1 MAALQLICPRMSTIV
16 LATLN
21 ARYHHA
27 SLGLRYLAANM
38 GELELDTQIMEFI
51 LQNRPE
57 EIIETIIS
65 AQPRIVGFGVY
76 IWNVV
81 EITRVVALLKR
92 VAPEIIVVLGGPEVS
107 YECEQQEVVRLADYV
122 ITGWGDISFP
132 RLCRELLQ
140 KRPQA
145 QKIIAG
151 LQPEL
156 AEIKL
161 PYALYNDNDIANRTL
176 YVEASRGCPFKCE
189 FCLSSLDKTA
199 WAFDLDLFLD
209 EMAKLYERGARQF
222 KFVDRTFNLNI
233 KASARILEFFLER
246 LDDKLFVHFEVI
258 PDHLPD
264 KLKELILRFPA
275 GSLQFEVGIQTFNPE
290 VQALISRK
298 QDTEKTEE
306 NLRWLRT
313 ESHAHVHVDL
323 IIGLPGEDMASFA
336 QGFDRL
342 VALKQ
347 QEIQVG
353 VLKRLRGTNI
363 IRHTEAYD
371 MRYTPYAPYTVLA
384 TDRIDFPTMQ
394 RLVRFARYWDLVAN
408 SGRFPQALPLL
419 LGDSPFARFLSFSDW
434 IYTTTRKTHQIALDR
449 LFELVYRGMVE
460 CLAVPQAEA
469 SSAVAQDFALSGSKE
484 VPAFLKAEKS
494 DKDLS
499 KKAKVVNQASRQS
512 RHLAVND

>member
-1 MAALQLICPRMSTIV
+1 MSAIV

-21 ARYHHA
+21 ARYHHT

-38 GELELDTQIMEFI
+38 GELDTQIMEFI
-51 LQNRPE
+51 LQSRPE
-57 EIIETIIS
+57 EIIESIL
-65 AQPRIVGFGVY
+65 AARPEIVGFGVY
-76 IWNVV
+76 IWNVA
-81 EITRVVALLKR
+81 EITRVVALLKC

-122 ITGWGDISFP
+122 ITGWGDISFAK
-132 RLCRELLQ
+132 LCRELLQ

-151 LQPEL
+151 LQPQL
-156 AEIKL
+156 SEIKL
-161 PYALYNDNDIANRTL
+161 PYALYSDDDIANRTL

-199 WAFDLDLFLD
+199 WAFDLDLFLA
-209 EMAKLYERGARQF
+209 EMDRLYQRGARQF

-264 KLKELILRFPA
+264 ALKALILRFPA

-306 NLRWLRT
+306 NLRWLRH

-363 IRHTEAYD
+363 IRHTEKYD

-384 TDRIDFPTMQ
+384 TDRIDYTTMQ

-419 LGDSPFARFLSFSDW
+419 LGDSPFAHFLAFSDW
-434 IYTTTRKTHQIALDR
+434 LYATTGKTHQIALDQ
-449 LFELVYRGMVE
+449 LFDLVYRGMIDCLSVSQTEAFAAVE
-460 CLAVPQAEA
+460 R
-469 SSAVAQDFALSGSKE
+469 DFILSGCKE
-484 VPAFLKAEKS
+484 IPAFLKAAKPS
-494 DKDLS
+494 KDDTR
-499 KKAKVVNQASRQS
+499 KARQVSPTSRQA
-512 RHLAVND
+512 RHLVKEA

>member
-1 MAALQLICPRMSTIV
+1 MSTIV

-38 GELELDTQIMEFI
+38 GEHEQDTQIMEFI

-57 EIIETIIS
+57 EIIESIL
-65 AQPRIVGFGVY
+65 AAKPKIVGFGVY

-81 EITRVVALLKR
+81 EMTRVVALLKC

-107 YECEQQEVVRLADYV
+107 YECEQQEIVRLADYV
-122 ITGWGDISFP
+122 ITGWGDISFAK
-132 RLCRELLQ
+132 LCRELLL

-151 LQPEL
+151 IQPQL

-199 WAFDLDLFLD
+199 WAFDLDLFLA

-264 KLKELILRFPA
+264 PLKVLISRFPE

-290 VQALISRK
+290 IQALISRK
-298 QDTEKTEE
+298 QDTPKTEE
-306 NLRWLRT
+306 NLRWLRE
-313 ESHAHVHVDL
+313 ESHV
-323 IIGLPGEDMASFA
+323 
-336 QGFDRL
+336 
-342 VALKQ
+342 
-347 QEIQVG
+347 
-353 VLKRLRGTNI
+353 
-363 IRHTEAYD
+363 
-371 MRYTPYAPYTVLA
+371 
-384 TDRIDFPTMQ
+384 
-394 RLVRFARYWDLVAN
+394 
-408 SGRFPQALPLL
+408 
-419 LGDSPFARFLSFSDW
+419 
-434 IYTTTRKTHQIALDR
+434 
-449 LFELVYRGMVE
+449 
-460 CLAVPQAEA
+460 
-469 SSAVAQDFALSGSKE
+469 
-484 VPAFLKAEKS
+484 
-494 DKDLS
+494 
-499 KKAKVVNQASRQS
+499 
-512 RHLAVND
+512 

>member
-1 MAALQLICPRMSTIV
+1 MPTIV

-38 GELELDTQIMEFI
+38 GEHQQDTQIMEFI
-51 LQNRPE
+51 LQSNPE
-57 EIIETIIS
+57 EVIEAILA

-81 EITRVVALLKR
+81 EITRVVALLKC

-107 YECEQQEVVRLADYV
+107 YECEQQEIVRLADYV
-122 ITGWGDISFP
+122 ITGWGDISFAK
-132 RLCRELLQ
+132 LCRELLQ

-151 LQPEL
+151 LQPQL

-161 PYALYNDNDIANRTL
+161 PYALYDDNDIANRTL

-199 WAFDLDLFLD
+199 WAFDLDLFLT

-246 LDDKLFVHFEVI
+246 LDETLFVHFEVI

-264 KLKELILRFPA
+264 QLKELILRFPA

-298 QDTEKTEE
+298 QDTTKTEE
-306 NLRWLRT
+306 NLRWLHQ

-336 QGFDRL
+336 QGFNRL
-342 VALKQ
+342 VALRQ

-353 VLKRLRGTNI
+353 VLKRLRGTHI
-363 IRHTEAYD
+363 IRHTEKYG

-384 TDRIDFPTMQ
+384 TDRIAFTTMQ
-394 RLVRFARYWDLVAN
+394 RLVRFARYWDLIAN

-419 LGDSPFARFLSFSDW
+419 LGDSPFAHFMALSDW
-434 IYTTTRKTHQIALDR
+434 LYATTRKTHQIALDQ
-449 LFELVYRGMVE
+449 LFGLVYRGMIE
-460 CLAVPQAEA
+460 CLSVLQTEALIAVEH
-469 SSAVAQDFALSGSKE
+469 DFILSGSKV
-484 VPAFLKAEKS
+484 VPAFLKAGKA
-494 DKDLS
+494 DKDGS
-499 KKAKVVNQASRQS
+499 QKAKQVSQTSRQV
-512 RHLAVND
+512 RHLERKHGVTEA

>member
-1 MAALQLICPRMSTIV
+1 MPSIV

-38 GELELDTQIMEFI
+38 GEHAQDTQIIEFV

-57 EIIETIIS
+57 EIIEAIL
-65 AQPRIVGFGVY
+65 AAKPKIVGFGVY

-81 EITRVVALLKR
+81 EITRVVALLKC
-92 VAPEIIVVLGGPEVS
+92 VAPETIVVLGGPEVS
-107 YECEQQEVVRLADYV
+107 YECEQQEIVRLADYV
-122 ITGWGDISFP
+122 ITGWGDISFAK
-132 RLCRELLQ
+132 LCRELLQ

-151 LQPEL
+151 LQPQL
-156 AEIKL
+156 SEIQL
-161 PYALYNDNDIANRTL
+161 PYALYTDNDIANRTL

-199 WAFDLDLFLD
+199 WAFDLELFLA
-209 EMAKLYERGARQF
+209 EMTKLYQRGARQF

-246 LDDKLFVHFEVI
+246 LDDNLFVHFEVI
-258 PDHLPD
+258 PDHLPEQ
-264 KLKELILRFPA
+264 LKELILRFPE
-275 GSLQFEVGIQTFNPE
+275 GSLQFEVGIQTFNAE

-298 QDTEKTEE
+298 QDTAKTEE
-306 NLRWLRT
+306 NLRWLRQ

-323 IIGLPGEDMASFA
+323 IIGLPGEDMDSFA

-342 VALKQ
+342 VGLHQ

-353 VLKRLRGTNI
+353 VLKRLRGTGI
-363 IRHTEAYD
+363 IRHTETYD
-371 MRYTPYAPYTVLA
+371 MRYTPYAPYTILA
-384 TDRIDFPTMQ
+384 TDRIDFATMQ
-394 RLVRFARYWDLVAN
+394 RLVRFARYWDLIAN

-419 LGDSPFARFLSFSDW
+419 LGERPFENFLAFSDW
-434 IYTTTRKTHQIALDR
+434 LYATIRKTHQISLDR
-449 LFELVYRGMVE
+449 LFDLVYRGMIE
-460 CLAVPQAEA
+460 CLTLPQAEA
-469 SSAVAQDFALSGSKE
+469 HIVVEHDYILSGSKE
-484 VPAFLKAEKS
+484 IPSFMKAGKTDHAE
-494 DKDLS
+494 
-499 KKAKVVNQASRQS
+499 SRQTRQTS
-512 RHLAVND
+512 RQARHLVKEA

>member
-1 MAALQLICPRMSTIV
+1 MAILQLSLSRMSTII
-16 LATLN
+16 LTTLN

-38 GELELDTQIMEFI
+38 GELEPDTQILEFI
-51 LQNRPE
+51 LQNKPE
-57 EIIETIIS
+57 EIIETILA

-76 IWNVV
+76 IWNVL
-81 EITRVVALLKR
+81 EITRVVALLKS

-107 YECEQQEVVRLADYV
+107 YECEQQEIIRLADYV

-132 RLCRELLQ
+132 KLCRELLQ

-151 LQPEL
+151 LQPAL
-156 AEIKL
+156 SEIKL
-161 PYALYNDNDIANRTL
+161 PYALYDDDDIANRTL

-209 EMAKLYERGARQF
+209 EMAKLYDRGARQF

-233 KASARILEFFLER
+233 KVSARILEFFLAR
-246 LDDKLFVHFEVI
+246 LDDTLFVHFEVI

-264 KLKELILRFPA
+264 LLKDLIQRFPS
-275 GSLQFEVGIQTFNPE
+275 GSLQFEVGIQTFNPD

-298 QDTEKTEE
+298 QDTAKTEE
-306 NLRWLRT
+306 NLRWLRK

-323 IIGLPGEDMASFA
+323 IIGLPSEDMASFA

-353 VLKRLRGTNI
+353 VLKRLRGTNV
-363 IRHTEAYD
+363 IRHTETFG
-371 MRYTPYAPYTVLA
+371 MRYMPYAPYTVLA
-384 TDRIDFPTMQ
+384 TNQIDFVTMQ

-408 SGRFPQALPLL
+408 SGRFSQALPLL
-419 LGDSPFARFLSFSDW
+419 LGDSPFARFMAFSDW
-434 IYTTTRKTHQIALDR
+434 IFATTRKTHQIALEQ
-449 LFELVYRGMVE
+449 LFELVYQWMVE
-460 CLAVPQAEA
+460 SLVGAEPEVLA
-469 SSAVAQDFALSGSKE
+469 AVGHDFLQSGSKK
-484 VPAFLKAEKS
+484 VPTFLKVGKLGEAVARK
-494 DKDLS
+494 
-499 KKAKVVNQASRQS
+499 SRQLS
-512 RHLAVND
+512 RQARHLAS

>member
-1 MAALQLICPRMSTIV
+1 MSTIV

-38 GELELDTQIMEFI
+38 GEHQQDTQIMEFI
-51 LQNRPE
+51 LQSNPE
-57 EIIETIIS
+57 EVIESILAAT
-65 AQPRIVGFGVY
+65 PRIVGFGVY

-81 EITRVVALLKR
+81 ELTRVVALLKC

-107 YECEQQEVVRLADYV
+107 FECEQQEIVRLVDYV
-122 ITGWGDISFP
+122 ITGWGDISFAK
-132 RLCRELLQ
+132 LCRELLQ
-140 KRPQA
+140 NRPQA

-151 LQPEL
+151 LQPQL

-161 PYALYNDNDIANRTL
+161 PYALYTDNDIANRTL

-199 WAFDLDLFLD
+199 WAFDFDLFLA
-209 EMAKLYERGARQF
+209 EMATLYARGARQF

-264 KLKELILRFPA
+264 QLKELILRFPA
-275 GSLQFEVGIQTFNPE
+275 GSLQFEVGIQTFNAD
-290 VQALISRK
+290 VQARISRK
-298 QDTEKTEE
+298 QDTAKTEE
-306 NLRWLRT
+306 NLRWLRQ

-323 IIGLPGEDMASFA
+323 IIGLPGEDMTSFA

-342 VALKQ
+342 VGLKQ

-353 VLKRLRGTNI
+353 VLKRLRGTSI
-363 IRHTEAYD
+363 IRHTASYG
-371 MRYTPYAPYTVLA
+371 MRYTPYAPYTILS
-384 TDRIDFPTMQ
+384 TDCINFPTMQ
-394 RLVRFARYWDLVAN
+394 RLVRFARYWDLIAN
-408 SGRFPQALPLL
+408 SGRFPQSLPLL
-419 LGDSPFARFLSFSDW
+419 LGDSPFKNFMTYSDW
-434 IYTTTRKTHQIALDR
+434 LYAITRKTHQIALDQ
-449 LFELVYRGMVE
+449 LFGLVYKGMTE
-460 CLAVPQAEA
+460 CLSLPQ
-469 SSAVAQDFALSGSKE
+469 SAVYAVVEHDFNVSGSKAI
-484 VPAFLKAEKS
+484 PAFLKAGKPEAYET
-494 DKDLS
+494 L
-499 KKAKVVNQASRQS
+499 KARQASRSSRQD
-512 RHLAVND
+512 RHLERKLS

>member
-1 MAALQLICPRMSTIV
+1 MSTIV

-21 ARYHHA
+21 ARYTHA

-38 GELELDTQIMEFI
+38 GELAQETQIMEFV

-57 EIIETIIS
+57 EIIEAILA
-65 AQPRIVGFGVY
+65 AQPRIVGLGVY
-76 IWNVV
+76 IWNVA
-81 EITRVVALLKR
+81 EITRVAALLKR
-92 VAPEIIVVLGGPEVS
+92 VAPEITVVLGGPEVS
-107 YECEQQEVVRLADYV
+107 YECDEQEIVRLADYV

-132 RLCRELLQ
+132 KLCRELLQ

-151 LQPEL
+151 IQPPL
-156 AEIKL
+156 SDIKL
-161 PYALYNDNDIANRTL
+161 PYGLYTDSDIAHRTL

-199 WAFDLDLFLD
+199 WAFDLDLFLA
-209 EMAKLYERGARQF
+209 EMDTLYRRGARQF
-222 KFVDRTFNLNI
+222 KFVDRTFNLNV
-233 KASARILEFFLER
+233 KASARILQFFLDR

-264 KLKELILRFPA
+264 KLKELIVKFPP
-275 GSLQFEVGIQTFNPE
+275 GSLQLEVGVQTFNPE

-298 QDTEKTEE
+298 QDTAKTEE
-306 NLRWLRT
+306 NLRWLRA
-313 ESHAHVHVDL
+313 ESHAHIHVDL
-323 IIGLPGEDMASFA
+323 IIGLPGEDVASFA

-353 VLKRLRGTNI
+353 VLKRLRGTHI

-371 MRYTPYAPYTVLA
+371 MRYTPYAPYTLLA
-384 TDRIDFPTMQ
+384 TDRIDFSTMQ
-394 RLVRFARYWDLVAN
+394 RLVRFARYWDLVGN
-408 SGRFPQALPLL
+408 SGRFPNALPQL

-434 IYTTTRKTHQIALDR
+434 LYTTTHKTHQIALDR
-449 LFELVYRGMVE
+449 LFDLVYRGMIE
-460 CLAVPQAEA
+460 CLSVTQPEA
-469 SSAVAQDFALSGSKE
+469 AAAIERDFLLSGSKE
-484 VPAFLKAEKS
+484 APAFLKVEKS
-494 DKDLS
+494 DKDVSRKNKGANL
-499 KKAKVVNQASRQS
+499 ASRQA
-512 RHLAVND
+512 RHLAE